1 MMWLCFQFEIALT
14 RYNGG
19 SKGPVVMFHGAGVSS
34 GMFSLDTIDTNLV
47 EYLVQHRYDVTFA
60 AVSCNNPLEISP
72 LDSKTRTTTRS
83 RFSQYLVVRVPE
95 PASR

>member
-1 MMWLCFQFEIALT
+1 MLAPKCCVPLFNYMMWLCFQFEIALT

-60 AVSCNNPLEISP
+60 AVSCSNP
-72 LDSKTRTTTRS
+72 
-83 RFSQYLVVRVPE
+83 RFSQH
-95 PASR
+95 

>member
-1 MMWLCFQFEIALT
+1 MFLFFLFKILTSVCLSCVPLFNYLKLSCFQFEIALT

-47 EYLVQHRYDVTFA
+47 EYLVQHRYDVRFA
-60 AVSCNNPLEISP
+60 TVSCSNPLE
-72 LDSKTRTTTRS
+72 TF
-83 RFSQYLVVRVPE
+83 RF
-95 PASR
+95 

>member
-1 MMWLCFQFEIALT
+1 MFLFFLFKILTSVCLPLSLVLNYIKLSCFQFEIALT

-47 EYLVQHRYDVTFA
+47 EYLVRHRYDVTFA
-60 AVSCNNPLEISP
+60 TVSCSNPLE
-72 LDSKTRTTTRS
+72 TF
-83 RFSQYLVVRVPE
+83 RF
-95 PASR
+95 

>member
-1 MMWLCFQFEIALT
+1 MLLFFLLKILASVCLPLSLVFLYYIKLLCFQFEIALT

-60 AVSCNNPLEISP
+60 TVSCSNPLE
-72 LDSKTRTTTRS
+72 TF
-83 RFSQYLVVRVPE
+83 RF
-95 PASR
+95 

>member
-1 MMWLCFQFEIALT
+1 MFALKSSVPLFNYIKWLCFQFEIALT

-19 SKGPVVMFHGAGVSS
+19 SKGPVIMFHGAGVSS

-60 AVSCNNPLEISP
+60 TVSCSNPLE
-72 LDSKTRTTTRS
+72 TF
-83 RFSQYLVVRVPE
+83 RF
-95 PASR
+95 